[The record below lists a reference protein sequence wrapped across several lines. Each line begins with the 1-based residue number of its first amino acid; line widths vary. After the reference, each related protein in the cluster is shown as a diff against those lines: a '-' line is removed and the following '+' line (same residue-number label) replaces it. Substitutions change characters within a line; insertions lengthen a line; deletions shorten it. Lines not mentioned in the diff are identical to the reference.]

1 MIFNN
6 NTTSLVDNVV
16 MAEGYDG
23 SCGAALALIESAR
36 NDFAMFRAMLDVDAR
51 ELQIQRESAGY
62 VAEGEISALSE
73 SAVSGIWNKIKELFK
88 KLAEKI
94 KGIFHVFISKL
105 DSLHKTDKQ
114 MVKKY
119 QKELYRKS
127 NLGNLEVKW
136 INYKNDYA
144 HEILDKLTFGSFA
157 NNLNSDDVNN
167 GWKEEASEREDF
179 YAKKATASSSEDLED
194 DFKDKYAD
202 GGDPDTLE
210 LKDSKIGG
218 IRNICV
224 FLDGYD
230 KNFKVLDKECRQIV
244 RNAEKIVKD
253 VDKYAGD
260 IAKQYGKK
268 EDDRE
273 EVGYKTF
280 AASPFTTKSG
290 RERYDYRTL
299 DIDSA
304 GAFENTKG
312 TKKPNEVR
320 MKNTNKIYDMAI
332 AYQNIVLRATRWV
345 LDTSKQEYKQYKA
358 AFMKAIAAND
368 KKLEESAVY
377 LDAVAE
383 AAAEEVESVISGALS
398 KEELSKIC
406 NASLNVKDA
415 DVSDDPDKLTYGP
428 DYYSDNQS
436 YVRTDGS
443 IDTEINSKSE
453 SAFFGQ
459 LLY

>member
-62 VAEGEISALSE
+62 VAEGEITALAE
-73 SAVSGIWNKIKELFK
+73 AAGSGILAKIKELFK

-94 KGIFHVFISKL
+94 KAIFHVFMSKI
-105 DSLHKTDKQ
+105 DSLYKSDKQ

-119 QKELYRKS
+119 GKEINRKG
-127 NLGNLEVKW
+127 NIGNLEVKW
-136 INYKNDYA
+136 VKYDSDYETKA
-144 HEILDKLTFGSFA
+144 LNIKDYDMHEDG
-157 NNLNSDDVNN
+157 NNN
-167 GWKEEASEREDF
+167 WKEESDERELY
-179 YAKKATASSSEDLED
+179 YAKDIGVTDVDSFESDLDDEYANGGEEDTEQI
-194 DFKDKYAD
+194 KD
-202 GGDPDTLE
+202 
-210 LKDSKIGG
+210 IGG
-218 IRNICV
+218 MVSIMR
-224 FLDGYD
+224 FLDGYSKKLSNLNKKCND
-230 KNFKVLDKECRQIV
+230 LIKVSNRIVKEVDKDSGKYSKNFIK
-244 RNAEKIVKD
+244 KD
-253 VDKYAGD
+253 S
-260 IAKQYGKK
+260 
-268 EDDRE
+268 DRE
-273 EVGYKTF
+273 RFSSNNIRTGDHENSRSGKAVYRD
-280 AASPFTTKSG
+280 TTG
-290 RERYDYRTL
+290 AGTITYANPDEIGMERYNH
-299 DIDSA
+299 A
-304 GAFENTKG
+304 
-312 TKKPNEVR
+312 
-320 MKNTNKIYDMAI
+320 YDMAV
-332 AYQNIVLRATRWV
+332 AYQNVVLRATRWV
-345 LDTSKQEYKQYKA
+345 LDTNKKEYKQNKA
-358 AFMKAIAAND
+358 AFMKAIAANN

-383 AAAEEVESVISGALS
+383 AAAEEVENVISGALS

-406 NASLNVKDA
+406 NASLNVMDA

-443 IDTEINSKSE
+443 VDTEINSKKE

>member
-6 NTTSLVDNVV
+6 NTTSLVDSIP

-36 NDFAMFRAMLDVDAR
+36 NDYAMFRAMLDVDAR

-62 VAEGEISALSE
+62 VTEGEITALAE
-73 SAVSGIWNKIKELFK
+73 ATGSGIIAKIKELFK
-88 KLAEKI
+88 KLIAKL
-94 KGIFHVFISKL
+94 KSIFHVFISKL

-127 NLGNLEVKW
+127 NIGNLEVKW
-136 INYKNDYA
+136 VNYSNDYA
-144 HEILDKLTFGSFA
+144 HAVLDPLKFTAIEG
-157 NNLNSDDVNN
+157 VNN
-167 GWKEEASEREDF
+167 IWKEEASEREDE
-179 YAKKATASSSEDLED
+179 YAKKTGASGIDGFED
-194 DFKDKYAD
+194 DLNDKYAD
-202 GGDPDTLE
+202 GGDSDTLE
-210 LKDSKIGG
+210 IKDSKIGG
-218 IRNICV
+218 IRNICI

-230 KNFKVLDKECRQIV
+230 KAFKVLDKECKQLT
-244 RNAEKIVKD
+244 RNAEKVIKD
-253 VDKYAGD
+253 VDKYTGD
-260 IAKQYGKK
+260 IAKQYGKNDSDK
-268 EDDRE
+268 EDVD
-273 EVGYKTF
+273 YKAFSTN
-280 AASPFTTKSG
+280 TVEGKHG
-290 RERYDYRTL
+290 RERYGYGGAYTFTP
-299 DIDSA
+299 SA
-304 GAFENTKG
+304 NTSGA
-312 TKKPNEVR
+312 KKPDEAR
-320 MKNTNKIYDMAI
+320 MKGANKIYDMAV
-332 AYQNIVLRATRWV
+332 AYQNVVLRATRWV
-345 LDTSKQEYKQYKA
+345 LDTSKEEYKQYKA
-358 AFMKAIAAND
+358 AFMKAIAANND
-368 KKLEESAVY
+368 KLEESVIYAG
-377 LDAVAE
+377 AVAE

-428 DYYSDNQS
+428 DYYSDNLS

-443 IDTEINSKSE
+443 VDTEINSKSE